1 MEEDGGRWKV
11 VEDVMDL
18 AHSVSDT
25 EGLFRQYNI
34 GLA

>member
-1 MEEDGGRWKV
+1 MEGDGGRWKV
-11 VEDVMDL
+11 GEDVMDL

-25 EGLFRQYNI
+25 EGLLRQYDI